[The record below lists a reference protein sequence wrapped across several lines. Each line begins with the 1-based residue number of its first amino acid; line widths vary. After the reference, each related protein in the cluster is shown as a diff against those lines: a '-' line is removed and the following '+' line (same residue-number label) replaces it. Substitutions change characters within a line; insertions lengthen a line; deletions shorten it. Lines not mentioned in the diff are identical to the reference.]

1 MVRLLIFA
9 AAALSGG
16 VAMGR
21 KALDREVEKRV
32 SAAVEL
38 AQAKAVAELDVRIRV
53 LVRER
58 VVALAINL
66 AIKAAMIAGAYALYA
81 NEELTA
87 TGFRIMTSVLLTAF
101 LARDV
106 LITAPFV
113 TPALRY
119 ARQAGWSPRRAIK
132 TFVVGVIFERAYAE
146 ALTVTERGPHRFWI
160 GLSTYGKHSI
170 STDVAQKVAEVAV
183 DTSFTRART
192 LMLVSA
198 ATITIMFAAYSAF
211 ATLAFVS
218 V

>member
-1 MVRLLIFA
+1 MV
-9 AAALSGG
+9 
-16 VAMGR
+16 
-21 KALDREVEKRV
+21 
-32 SAAVEL
+32 
-38 AQAKAVAELDVRIRV
+38 
-53 LVRER
+53 ER
-58 VVALAINL
+58 
-66 AIKAAMIAGAYALYA
+66 
-81 NEELTA
+81 
-87 TGFRIMTSVLLTAF
+87 
-101 LARDV
+101 
-106 LITAPFV
+106 
-113 TPALRY
+113 
-119 ARQAGWSPRRAIK
+119 
-132 TFVVGVIFERAYAE
+132 FERAYAE